1 MIIKNKHSVGL
12 MWWFLAR
19 EVLLLRGKINRQTG
33 FVVDDKVVM
42 PDLYFYRD
50 PQEQE
55 KEEPTEPEQK
65 EWTAPQIEGGPEYVG
80 PTEPVKLD
88 FDVPHI
94 TDWAAASE
102 WNPAPAPAQEAA
114 TTATAPPSS
123 QPQQQETKDDEWGAS
138 TGTGGW

>member
-1 MIIKNKHSVGL
+1 

-65 EWTAPQIEGGPEYVG
+65 EVWAAPQIEGGPEFAG

-94 TDWAAASE
+94 QDWAAASE
-102 WNPAPAPAQEAA
+102 WNPTPAQEAA
-114 TTATAPPSS
+114 PAATAPPPA
-123 QPQQQETKDDEWGAS
+123 QPQQQEQKTDDWGTTDS
-138 TGTGGW
+138 GW